1 MLYPV
6 SRLLAAVLTA
16 LAPAHSTV
24 VLARALAV
32 FRRGVEALS
41 IALVAALLLTLPS
54 HAQGLGNGTGKSVV
68 STSQLRAELIAHAP
82 QGVQAGQ
89 PLWVGLQLTHQPEW
103 HTYWRNP
110 GDSGL
115 PTQIELKLPAGIS
128 AGEIQWPLPHQ
139 LKAGNLTNYGFEKTV
154 LLAVPL
160 TVSAQFKPNATQTL
174 DLQAHASWLVCRLEC
189 IPQEGDFVLRIPTH
203 SSYAAH
209 APAFDVL
216 AAEQPKALPNVTATS
231 HFDAQR
237 LVLQVKGL
245 PTSLQGKTMNVF
257 PDAAELVA
265 SAAEQ
270 HPRAKQAWQGDAW
283 SVELPLSNLRLTDPK
298 QFGFLLT
305 AGEGQAR
312 QGFAV
317 SAPVTQAWP
326 AVSELANDAPSA
338 VSTGNERRDA
348 GLLSAEGTLGAEG
361 VLGFALALM
370 GAFIGGLILNL
381 MPCVLPVLAIKLLG
395 FAQHSRAH
403 RAHRVAGMAYTAGV
417 VLSFLALGAG
427 VLALRAAGEQ
437 LGWGFQLQSPVV
449 VSVLA
454 AFFTLIALNLL
465 GLFEFGQIL
474 PSRVA
479 SFQHQHPVMDAAL
492 SGVLAVAVASP
503 CTAPFMG
510 ASLGLAMTLP
520 TWQALS
526 IFVAMGLGLAAP
538 YLLASFVPAVAR
550 LLPQPGAWMVTLR
563 QLLAFPMLAT
573 VVWLIWVL
581 GQQTSL
587 DAAMLAL
594 VSLLLIAGLI
604 WSLRLQTPAGRVLA
618 WLFAAALAFSAW
630 TLREAI
636 DAPTPPAA
644 AANTPLA
651 LDDDAQSGRASK
663 NPSSTTPS
671 PTWHAWSE
679 ARVAQ
684 SLAQGRPVFVDFT
697 AAWCVT
703 CQINKKS
710 TLSNAEVLADFAA
723 HQVTLMRA
731 DWTRRDPAITAAL
744 TALGRSGVP
753 VYVVYAP
760 NRTPQVLSELLSVRQ
775 VRDALAALPAPEPQA
790 PPTGFA
796 RPDQPNSTAVIT
808 RN

>member
-1 MLYPV
+1 LKTFV
-6 SRLLAAVLTA
+6 AHA
-16 LAPAHSTV
+16 L
-24 VLARALAV
+24 
-32 FRRGVEALS
+32 
-41 IALVAALLLTLPS
+41 AALLWGVCAFAPS
-54 HAQGLGNGTGKSVV
+54 IHAQALDGATAKAVV
-68 STSQLRAELIAHAP
+68 STSQLRAELLAHAP

-115 PTQIELKLPAGIS
+115 PTQIELNLPAGIS
-128 AGEIQWPLPHQ
+128 AGEVQWPLPHK

-160 TVSAQFKPNATQTL
+160 TVTQQFKANATQTL
-174 DLQAHASWLVCRLEC
+174 DIQLHANWLVCRLEC
-189 IPQEGDFVLRIPTH
+189 IPQEGDFALRIPVN
-203 SSYAAH
+203 SSFASN
-209 APAFDVL
+209 APAFEAVL
-216 AAEQPKALPNVTATS
+216 AEQPNSLPNVKATIR
-231 HFDAQR
+231 FEAQR
-237 LVLQVKGL
+237 LVLQVSGL
-245 PTSLQGKTMNVF
+245 PASLQGKTLHVF
-257 PDAAELVA
+257 PDTAELVE

-270 HPRAKQAWQGDAW
+270 HPSASQSWQGDVW
-283 SVELPLSNLRLTDPK
+283 TVQLPLSNLRLNDPK
-298 QFGFLLT
+298 QVGFLLT
-305 AGEGQAR
+305 TGEGPER

-317 SAPVTQAWP
+317 SATVTQAWP
-326 AVSELANDAPSA
+326 ATSELPAFTQPIAN
-338 VSTGNERRDA
+338 TTTNENLMNVD
-348 GLLSAEGTLGAEG
+348 GL
-361 VLGFALALM
+361 VGFLLALL

-417 VLSFLALGAG
+417 VVSFLALGAG

-454 AFFTLIALNLL
+454 AFFTLIALNLF

-479 SFQHQHPVMDAAL
+479 SFQYKHPVIDAAL

-520 TWQALS
+520 TWQALT

-538 YLLASFVPAVAR
+538 YLLASFMPAVAR
-550 LLPQPGAWMVTLR
+550 LLPHPGPWMVTLR

-573 VVWLIWVL
+573 VVWLLWVL
-581 GQQTSL
+581 GQQTSI
-587 DAAMLAL
+587 DAAMFAL
-594 VSLLLIAGLI
+594 GGLLLLAAFI
-604 WSLRLQTPAGRVLA
+604 WALKQHTPAARGLT
-618 WLFAAALAFSAW
+618 WLIAAALVWGAFSFAKELNAPANDATQISTALKGASATSRPDSSASTANNAW
-630 TLREAI
+630 QT
-636 DAPTPPAA
+636 
-644 AANTPLA
+644 
-651 LDDDAQSGRASK
+651 
-663 NPSSTTPS
+663 
-671 PTWHAWSE
+671 WSE
-679 ARVAQ
+679 TGVAQ
-684 SLAQGRPVFVDFT
+684 NLAQGRPVFVDFT

-710 TLSNAEVLADFAA
+710 TLSNSAVLADFAS

-753 VYVVYAP
+753 VYVLYAP
-760 NRTPQVLSELLSVRQ
+760 GKPPLVLSELLSVSKMHE
-775 VRDALAALPAPEPQA
+775 ALATLPAAGKTTPATSFTLPIN
-790 PPTGFA
+790 
-796 RPDQPNSTAVIT
+796 PNTTATIT

>member
-1 MLYPV
+1 MFKLF
-6 SRLLAAVLTA
+6 SRVLLASGL
-16 LAPAHSTV
+16 
-24 VLARALAV
+24 
-32 FRRGVEALS
+32 
-41 IALVAALLLTLPS
+41 LVSAW
-54 HAQGLGNGTGKSVV
+54 AQGLPSAVV
-68 STSQLRAELIAHAP
+68 STPQLRAELVAHAP

-89 PLWVGLQLTHQPEW
+89 PVWVGLQLTHQPEW

-115 PTQIELKLPAGIS
+115 PTQIELNLPAGIT
-128 AGEIQWPLPHQ
+128 AGDVQWPLPHK
-139 LKAGNLTNYGFEKTV
+139 LKAGNLTNYGYDKSV

-160 TVSAQFKPNATQTL
+160 TVSKEYKPNASQTL
-174 DLQAHASWLVCRLEC
+174 DLQVRANWLVCRLEC
-189 IPQEGDFVLRIPTH
+189 IPQEGDFALRIPVN
-203 SSYAAH
+203 SSYAPQA
-209 APAFDVL
+209 AAFDAVQ
-216 AAEQPKALPNVTATS
+216 AQQPQALPNVKATTN
-231 HFDAQR
+231 FDAQR
-237 LVLQVKGL
+237 LALQVSGL
-245 PTSLQGKTMNVF
+245 PAALQGQTLSVF
-257 PDAAELVA
+257 PNTPEVLE

-270 HPRAKQAWQGDAW
+270 HPRASQSWQDGVW
-283 SVELPLSNLRLTDPK
+283 TVQLPLSNLRLNDPK
-298 QFGFLLT
+298 ELSFVLT
-305 AGEGQAR
+305 AGQGSAR
-312 QGFAV
+312 QGFEV
-317 SAPVTQAWP
+317 STAITQAWP
-326 AVSELANDAPSA
+326 AVSELPAATAPA
-338 VSTGNERRDA
+338 VSPIVSD
-348 GLLSAEGTLGAEG
+348 EGALGFVLALLGAF
-361 VLGFALALM
+361 V
-370 GAFIGGLILNL
+370 GGLILNL

-403 RAHRVAGMAYTAGV
+403 RAHRIAGMAYTAGV

-454 AFFTLIALNLL
+454 AFFTLIALNLF

-479 SFQHQHPVMDAAL
+479 SFQYKHPVMDAAL

-550 LLPQPGAWMVTLR
+550 LLPHPGPWMVTLR

-573 VVWLIWVL
+573 VVWLLWVL

-587 DAAMLAL
+587 DAAMFAL
-594 VSLLLIAGLI
+594 GGLLLLAALI
-604 WSLRLQTPAGRVLA
+604 WALKQHTPAARGLA
-618 WLFAAALAFSAW
+618 WLIAAALVWGAFSFAEE
-630 TLREAI
+630 LN
-636 DAPTPPAA
+636 APATSAVES
-644 AANTPLA
+644 N
-651 LDDDAQSGRASK
+651 SAS
-663 NPSSTTPS
+663 NGSASNGSAVWQP
-671 PTWHAWSE
+671 WSE
-679 ARVAQ
+679 AAVAQ
-684 SLAQGRPVFVDFT
+684 SLAKGRPVFVDFT

-710 TLSNAEVLADFAA
+710 TLSNSEVLADFAA

-753 VYVVYAP
+753 VYVLHAP
-760 NRTPQVLSELLSVRQ
+760 GKAPLVLSELLSVSKMKE
-775 VRDALAALPAPEPQA
+775 ALATLPAADPAKPTTGFALPAK
-790 PPTGFA
+790 
-796 RPDQPNSTAVIT
+796 PNAAAIIT

>member
-1 MLYPV
+1 
-6 SRLLAAVLTA
+6 
-16 LAPAHSTV
+16 
-24 VLARALAV
+24 
-32 FRRGVEALS
+32 
-41 IALVAALLLTLPS
+41 
-54 HAQGLGNGTGKSVV
+54 
-68 STSQLRAELIAHAP
+68 
-82 QGVQAGQ
+82 
-89 PLWVGLQLTHQPEW
+89 
-103 HTYWRNP
+103 
-110 GDSGL
+110 
-115 PTQIELKLPAGIS
+115 
-128 AGEIQWPLPHQ
+128 
-139 LKAGNLTNYGFEKTV
+139 
-154 LLAVPL
+154 
-160 TVSAQFKPNATQTL
+160 
-174 DLQAHASWLVCRLEC
+174 
-189 IPQEGDFVLRIPTH
+189 
-203 SSYAAH
+203 
-209 APAFDVL
+209 
-216 AAEQPKALPNVTATS
+216 
-231 HFDAQR
+231 
-237 LVLQVKGL
+237 
-245 PTSLQGKTMNVF
+245 
-257 PDAAELVA
+257 
-265 SAAEQ
+265 
-270 HPRAKQAWQGDAW
+270 
-283 SVELPLSNLRLTDPK
+283 
-298 QFGFLLT
+298 
-305 AGEGQAR
+305 
-312 QGFAV
+312 
-317 SAPVTQAWP
+317 
-326 AVSELANDAPSA
+326 
-338 VSTGNERRDA
+338 
-348 GLLSAEGTLGAEG
+348 
-361 VLGFALALM
+361 
-370 GAFIGGLILNL
+370 
-381 MPCVLPVLAIKLLG
+381 
-395 FAQHSRAH
+395 
-403 RAHRVAGMAYTAGV
+403 
-417 VLSFLALGAG
+417 
-427 VLALRAAGEQ
+427 
-437 LGWGFQLQSPVV
+437 
-449 VSVLA
+449 
-454 AFFTLIALNLL
+454 
-465 GLFEFGQIL
+465 
-474 PSRVA
+474 
-479 SFQHQHPVMDAAL
+479 
-492 SGVLAVAVASP
+492 
-503 CTAPFMG
+503 
-510 ASLGLAMTLP
+510 
-520 TWQALS
+520 
-526 IFVAMGLGLAAP
+526 
-538 YLLASFVPAVAR
+538 
-550 LLPQPGAWMVTLR
+550 MVTLR

-796 RPDQPNSTAVIT
+796 RPDQPNATAVIT

>member
-1 MLYPV
+1 MLKFIY
-6 SRLLAAVLTA
+6 RLWLASCLLGSAWAQSLPT
-16 LAPAHSTV
+16 TV
-24 VLARALAV
+24 VN
-32 FRRGVEALS
+32 
-41 IALVAALLLTLPS
+41 TP
-54 HAQGLGNGTGKSVV
+54 
-68 STSQLRAELIAHAP
+68 QLRAELVAHAL

-89 PLWVGLQLTHQPEW
+89 PVWVGLQLTHQHEW

-115 PTQIELKLPAGIS
+115 PTQIELNLPAGIT
-128 AGEIQWPLPHQ
+128 AGDVQWPLPHK
-139 LKAGNLTNYGFEKTV
+139 LKAGHLTNYGYDKTV

-160 TVSAQFKPNATQTL
+160 TVSKEYKPNASQTL
-174 DLQAHASWLVCRLEC
+174 DLQVRANWLVCRLEC
-189 IPQEGDFVLRIPTH
+189 IPQEGDFALRIPVN
-203 SSYAAH
+203 SSYAPQA
-209 APAFDVL
+209 AAFDAVQ
-216 AAEQPKALPNVTATS
+216 AQQPQTLPNVKAATS
-231 HFDAQR
+231 FDAQR
-237 LVLQVKGL
+237 LALQVNGL
-245 PTSLQGKTMNVF
+245 PAALHGQSLSVF
-257 PDAAELVA
+257 PNAPEVLE

-270 HPRAKQAWQGDAW
+270 HPRASQSWQDGVW
-283 SVELPLSNLRLTDPK
+283 TVQLPLSNLRLNDPK
-298 QFGFLLT
+298 ELSFVLT
-305 AGEGQAR
+305 AGQGSAR
-312 QGFAV
+312 QGFEV
-317 SAPVTQAWP
+317 SAAITQAWP
-326 AVSELANDAPSA
+326 AVSELPAAAAPVVA
-338 VSTGNERRDA
+338 PIVSD
-348 GLLSAEGTLGAEG
+348 EGALGFVLALLGAF
-361 VLGFALALM
+361 V
-370 GAFIGGLILNL
+370 GGLILNL

-454 AFFTLIALNLL
+454 AFFTLIALNLF

-479 SFQHQHPVMDAAL
+479 SFQYKHPVMDAAL

-550 LLPQPGAWMVTLR
+550 LLPHPGPWMVTLR

-573 VVWLIWVL
+573 VVWLLWVL
-581 GQQTSL
+581 GQQTNL
-587 DAAMLAL
+587 DAAMFAL
-594 VSLLLIAGLI
+594 GGLLLLAALI
-604 WSLRLQTPAGRVLA
+604 WALKQHTPAARGLA
-618 WLFAAALAFSAW
+618 WLIAAALVWGAFSFAEE
-630 TLREAI
+630 LN
-636 DAPTPPAA
+636 APATSAVESNA
-644 AANTPLA
+644 E
-651 LDDDAQSGRASK
+651 SSSSAS
-663 NPSSTTPS
+663 NGSAVWQP
-671 PTWHAWSE
+671 WSE
-679 ARVAQ
+679 AAVAQ

-710 TLSNAEVLADFAA
+710 TLSNSEVLADFAA
-723 HQVTLMRA
+723 QQVTLMRA
-731 DWTRRDPAITAAL
+731 DWTRRDPTITAAL
-744 TALGRSGVP
+744 SALGRSGVP
-753 VYVVYAP
+753 VYVLHAP
-760 NRTPQVLSELLSVRQ
+760 GKAPLVLSELLSVSKMKE
-775 VRDALAALPAPEPQA
+775 ALATLPAAAPAKPTTGFALPAK
-790 PPTGFA
+790 
-796 RPDQPNSTAVIT
+796 PNAAAIIT